1 MNRRVANRFN
11 VHRMN
16 SIVSKNVEKRM
27 KRSRGKC
34 NRVVRSSRGKAI
46 LDEIN
51 RTLSGNNRLDV
62 TKGREGGGRG
72 GKGRE
77 GRSEG
82 GDLFGMS

>member
-46 LDEIN
+46 LDEIS

-62 TKGREGGGRG
+62 TKGREG
-72 GKGRE
+72 KGRKI
-77 GRSEG
+77 GRR
-82 GDLFGMS
+82 